1 MLDRAIEESTT
12 DDLGGLKTGMVDE
25 SPMARQVHGFKSKL
39 TAVAALSDVI
49 SKAQNLTPEQVG
61 RLRMIGDSARFVAEG
76 LADLSLNSD
85 SDALEMPGIRS
96 VDVCELTAQAV
107 RHCRP
112 LFDRKRQKLNVN
124 YCRRSVARV
133 DYEPLLE
140 SVRIL
145 LANASDHTEEGSH
158 SNLSVGVDGQNV
170 YIEIVDNGPGF
181 DPANTRVAGDY
192 GSNGAAHPTIKFQ
205 GRSRGG
211 LSFVRD
217 TADSHDGEFTV
228 ESVLGSG
235 SRVTLRVPDGS

>member
-76 LADLSLNSD
+76 LADLSLNSGT
-85 SDALEMPGIRS
+85 DALEIPGVRS
-96 VDVCELTAQAV
+96 VDVCELAAQAG

-112 LFDRKRQKLNVN
+112 LFDRKRQKLTVN
-124 YCRRSVARV
+124 YCSRSVARV

-158 SNLSVGVDGQNV
+158 SHLSVGVDGQNV
-170 YIEIVDNGPGF
+170 YIELVDNGPGF
-181 DPANTRVAGDY
+181 DPANMRVAGDY
-192 GSNGAAHPTIKFQ
+192 GSNGLYTRPLSSRA
-205 GRSRGG
+205 GRVADYR
-211 LSFVRD
+211 SFVILPIL
-217 TADSHDGEFTV
+217 TMANSLLSQFWVQAQE
-228 ESVLGSG
+228 
-235 SRVTLRVPDGS
+235 